1 MMAEFSFRIASCSV
15 LIQSYSYHTFLC
27 RNFLQSEAQAPNL
40 TRAGGNDR
48 AVDNLIKKCV
58 RTRKKVPL

>member
-1 MMAEFSFRIASCSV
+1 MITAFSLLATPLNCQLFSSV
-15 LIQSYSYHTFLC
+15 IHSACFSV
-27 RNFLQSEAQAPNL
+27 EPAAQTPNL